1 MSKCSK
7 CGADLPTDVQFCEK
21 CGTGDRKAMLDLAI
35 KYRDGKG
42 VAKDVNRA
50 FVLTYEA
57 IAKGSKQRAYAVL
70 GYFYL
75 RGRFAKQ
82 DYKKANELFCRA
94 ANAGW
99 GKGLY
104 ELGVSY
110 LNGRG
115 VEKNLEAAKF
125 LFEKAGEKGTKDA
138 VEEIKKI
145 PNSVTSDSSGISGY
159 TGEPDT
165 SPLPDYVTADY
176 EKAKA
181 GTLWTEEFDK
191 SCKTCHNKGRV
202 TCPKCGG
209 KKEFEC
215 EKCHGKGHFS
225 KCSKCGSTGEVT
237 CSHCGGSGK
246 VRIDCP
252 VCRYTPG
259 YVRKERLVRCSWCH
273 GSGKSETGRTC
284 KGCSGSGQRKE
295 YYKDLC
301 PNCHGDW
308 KGYKGSATCQHCGGT
323 GEETCDRCRGSGKAI
338 CQTCGGSGKYKCE
351 RCEGKGD
358 IRCPTCQE
366 RERKQAAAERERTRS
381 SYQNRARF
389 MVLGV
394 AFGLLGVHYAY
405 IRRWFL
411 LLVQLVLTGCGVAQ
425 YMVPTIGQ
433 PITDFMLPYSMKLNE
448 AGLPWL
454 GLALQYP
461 VLLVALAWAL
471 LGAFLVRRDGTNHK
485 MNYNPEKLDFVIVA
499 IAQLLLLVYV
509 LRIIG
514 LDKIGAD
521 ETRRSIL
528 MRIGV
533 WSWMVPFLF
542 AKQWKYFFIS
552 MVPVLVDGAYAI
564 GIAPLKLWNSLL
576 GFYFLWHVWAV
587 IRTRKEL

>member
-7 CGADLPTDVQFCEK
+7 CGAELPTDVQFCEK
-21 CGTGDRKAMLDLAI
+21 CGTGDRKAMLDLAV

-42 VAKDVNRA
+42 VAKDVNHA

-57 IAKGSKQRAYAVL
+57 IAKGSKQRAFSVL

-75 RGRFAKQ
+75 LGKFAKQ
-82 DYKKANELFCRA
+82 NYKKANELFCRA

-125 LFEKAGEKGTKDA
+125 LFEKAIEKGSKDA
-138 VEEIKKI
+138 AEEIKKI
-145 PNSVTSDSSGISGY
+145 PASVRADSSGISGY
-159 TGEPDT
+159 TGKTDT
-165 SPLPDYVTADY
+165 GPLPDYVVSDY

-181 GTLWTEEFDK
+181 GTLWSEAFDK
-191 SCKTCHNKGRV
+191 KCKTCHDKGRV

-225 KCSKCGSTGEVT
+225 KCPKCGSTGEVT
-237 CSHCGGSGK
+237 CSNCGGSGR
-246 VRIDCP
+246 VRPVCP
-252 VCRYTPG
+252 VCHG
-259 YVRKERLVRCSWCH
+259 SGKVSKERPVRCKWCH
-273 GSGKSETGRTC
+273 GSGRSETGYTC
-284 KGCSGSGQRKE
+284 KSCSGHGQVTE
-295 YYKDLC
+295 HYQDFC
-301 PNCHGDW
+301 P
-308 KGYKGSATCQHCGGT
+308 HCNGT
-323 GEETCDRCRGSGKAI
+323 GRDTEGSVTCRDCQGTGKETCDRCRGSGKAV
-338 CQTCGGSGKYKCE
+338 CKTCGGKGKYKCE
-351 RCEGKGD
+351 RCGGTGD
-358 IRCPTCQE
+358 IRCPACQE
-366 RERKQAAAERERTRS
+366 RERKRAAAEYERTRS

-425 YMVPTIGQ
+425 YMVPAIGQ
-433 PITDFMLPYSMKLNE
+433 PITDFMLLYSMKLNE

-461 VLLVALAWAL
+461 LLLIALVWAL
-471 LGAFLVRRDGTNHK
+471 LGAFFVRKDGTNHK
-485 MNYNPEKLDFVIVA
+485 MNYNPGKLDFVIVA
-499 IAQLLLLVYV
+499 IAQFLLLVYV
-509 LRIIG
+509 LSIIG
-514 LDKIGAD
+514 PDKIGAD
-521 ETRRSIL
+521 EARRSIF

-533 WSWMVPFLF
+533 WSWMIPFLF

-552 MVPVLVDGAYAI
+552 MVPILVDGAYVI
-564 GIAPLKLWNSLL
+564 GITPLKLWNSLL